1 MNKYEVDYT
10 ATKRE
15 MLVDEHLHALST
27 DLEHAPAE
35 LIDEAHREADKVLG
49 KGNDN

>member
-1 MNKYEVDYT
+1 MTKDDVDYT
-10 ATKRE
+10 VTKRE
-15 MLVDEHLHALST
+15 MLVDEHLRALST
-27 DLEHAPAE
+27 DLEHASAV